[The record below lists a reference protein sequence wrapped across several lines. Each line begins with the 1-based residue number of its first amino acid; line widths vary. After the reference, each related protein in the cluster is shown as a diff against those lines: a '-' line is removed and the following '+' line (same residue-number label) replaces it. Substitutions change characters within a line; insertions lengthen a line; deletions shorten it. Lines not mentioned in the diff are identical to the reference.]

1 MRLNCSTTFS
11 LTVILS
17 IAVGFSTS
25 VAAESTLVEKA
36 KEEGKL
42 VAYLAMNAADAVTV
56 QATFEKKFPQI
67 KVDLVRAGAPAMLQR
82 VLTEYRGG
90 KIFADVVLGFGF
102 IHYEL
107 GQLKLLARYE
117 SPERPNYVAQ
127 FKDKDGFWTNV
138 IPIVH
143 TIAYNP
149 KMLQPAELPV
159 RYTDLLL
166 PKWKGKAGMNSN
178 NIMFLAA
185 MMTHFGKE
193 DGMDFLQKLAA
204 QAPQVRGG
212 GTLLTT
218 LVAAGEFPLA
228 FSINENNVENF
239 KLKGAPIDWVRVAD
253 PLYGELV
260 PIGIM
265 AGAPHP
271 NAARLFVDYTL
282 SREGQEL
289 FRNLGKVPARNDV
302 APKFNIDR
310 DKIKMIPPEEEA
322 RTGYYAQLFG
332 DLFVKRM
339 K

>member
-149 KMLQPAELPV
+149 KMLQLAELPV

-218 LVAAGEFPLA
+218 LVGAGEFPLA

-253 PLYGELV
+253 LLYGELV

-302 APKFNIDR
+302 VPKFNIDR